1 MENPQQEHVNQDSSS
16 NQSKNGVVVRRRM
29 QEPDWKVIEPIV
41 KSFRYYSQFYNKFV
55 EDTKDYDRI
64 TFKTYYYRYQKSF
77 DKLAHIFKKYNIDV
91 ASFMKFAVNYTHAY
105 IPSLLLDGNL
115 FKKYA
120 DHLEVILQYK
130 KIRRYYMKSVKN
142 IAETC
147 ITRGIT
153 PKDYLKE
160 LILENKLAYE
170 VISGRI
176 SKYFISSIQN
186 IKKIY
191 EKLDKLNQDE
201 LCIIIKA
208 VDELNGAV
216 QDSFLKLEGRRVT
229 PIREVESLI
238 NKMTQQT
245 GTQI

>member
-1 MENPQQEHVNQDSSS
+1 MENPQQKPVELDLSLSQPKV
-16 NQSKNGVVVRRRM
+16 GAVVRRKT
-29 QEPDWKVIEPIV
+29 QEPDWKFIELIV

-55 EDTKDYDRI
+55 EDKRDYEKI
-64 TFKTYYYRYQKSF
+64 TFKSYYYRYQKHF
-77 DKLAHIFKKYNIDV
+77 DKLAHLFKKYKID
-91 ASFMKFAVNYTHAY
+91 AANFIKFAVNYTHAY
-105 IPSLLLDGNL
+105 IPSDILNENI
-115 FKKYA
+115 FKRYA

-130 KIRRYYMKSVKN
+130 KIHRYYMKSVKN
-142 IAETC
+142 IAEIC
-147 ITRGIT
+147 INKGIT

-160 LILENKLAYE
+160 LILKNRLAYE

-176 SKYFISSIQN
+176 SKYFISTIQN

-201 LCIIIKA
+201 LCIIIQA

-238 NKMTQQT
+238 NRMTQQT